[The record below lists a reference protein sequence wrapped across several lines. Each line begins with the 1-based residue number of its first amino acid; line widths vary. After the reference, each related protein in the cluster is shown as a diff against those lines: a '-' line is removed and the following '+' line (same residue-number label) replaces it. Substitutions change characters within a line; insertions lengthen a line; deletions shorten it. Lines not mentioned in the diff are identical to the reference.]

1 MIWQV
6 FSVQILPKRRLAPN
20 LTIRNYSLNDNIYST
35 PCNGLTKNLVSIFYM
50 YFNFKTVIFHLFLVT
65 SVPQKNVPSAVVIY
79 YGAWYVFLRD
89 RRYWVLVLI
98 NCAYVIKY
106 EIYIQLNI
114 KTVSSSLSKKS
125 AQHRN
130 SRKKEKKV
138 DVWWT
143 SCVSAH
149 CKPDGRVSIFGVGHH
164 FCANTW
170 QPYPYIPGQKAMGGH
185 SCQFLLYILI
195 KKPNPSASVWNISYP
210 GL

>member
-1 MIWQV
+1 MSGPFTSTMDLRAAEEVETRKQCC
-6 FSVQILPKRRLAPN
+6 
-20 LTIRNYSLNDNIYST
+20 YST
-35 PCNGLTKNLVSIFYM
+35 PFSM
-50 YFNFKTVIFHLFLVT
+50 EVIRKQLNIVIDLHT
-65 SVPQKNVPSAVVIY
+65 IEYCWYWSSAYEIT
-79 YGAWYVFLRD
+79 
-89 RRYWVLVLI
+89 
-98 NCAYVIKY
+98 Y

-114 KTVSSSLSKKS
+114 KVVSSSLSKKS
-125 AQHRN
+125 AQLRN